1 MLSHSAYQF
10 TIFALYFLFKIDIFV
25 GMSMTTKTNS
35 FYNRLREQ
43 LEESADWPSNYL
55 FKFILPSDDEK
66 KATVRSVFANH
77 PVQIT
82 ERNSSKNTYVS
93 ISIEGVFE
101 SPDQIISKYKAVAQI
116 EGVIQ
121 L

>member
-1 MLSHSAYQF
+1 MGYQF
-10 TIFALYFLFKIDIFV
+10 TIFELYFLIKIDIFV
-25 GMSMTTKTNS
+25 QMSETTKTTL

-43 LEESADWPSNYL
+43 LEESTDWPSNYL
-55 FKFILPSDDEK
+55 FKFILPSDEEK
-66 KATVRSVFANH
+66 KATVRSIFANH

-93 ISIEGVFE
+93 ISIEGVFR

>member
-1 MLSHSAYQF
+1 
-10 TIFALYFLFKIDIFV
+10 
-25 GMSMTTKTNS
+25 MSKTTTTNS

-43 LEESADWPSNYL
+43 LLESADWPSNYL
-55 FKFILPSDDEK
+55 FKFILPTDDEK
-66 KATVRSVFANH
+66 KATVLSIFANH

-101 SPDQIISKYKAVAQI
+101 SPDQIIAKYKAVAQI

>member
-1 MLSHSAYQF
+1 
-10 TIFALYFLFKIDIFV
+10 
-25 GMSMTTKTNS
+25 MSETTKTTL

-43 LEESADWPSNYL
+43 LEESTDWPSNYL
-55 FKFILPSDDEK
+55 FKFILPSEEKK
-66 KATVRSVFANH
+66 KATLRSIFANH

-82 ERNSSKNTYVS
+82 ERNSSKNTHVS
-93 ISIEGVFE
+93 ISIEGVFR

>member
-10 TIFALYFLFKIDIFV
+10 TIFALYFLFKIDIFA

>member
-1 MLSHSAYQF
+1 
-10 TIFALYFLFKIDIFV
+10 
-25 GMSMTTKTNS
+25 MSESNKTTL

-43 LEESADWPSNYL
+43 LEESTDWPSNYL

-66 KATVRSVFANH
+66 KANLRSIFANH
-77 PVQIT
+77 SVQIT
-82 ERNSSKNTYVS
+82 ERNSSKNNYVS
-93 ISIEGVFE
+93 ISIEGVF
-101 SPDQIISKYKAVAQI
+101 STPDQIITKYKAVAHI

>member
-1 MLSHSAYQF
+1 MGHQF
-10 TIFALYFLFKIDIFV
+10 TIFALYFLIKIDIFAQ
-25 GMSMTTKTNS
+25 MSEASKTTL

-55 FKFILPSDDEK
+55 FKFILPSDEEK

-82 ERNSSKNTYVS
+82 ERNSSKNSYVS

>member
-1 MLSHSAYQF
+1 MGE
-10 TIFALYFLFKIDIFV
+10 TNK
-25 GMSMTTKTNS
+25 TTL
-35 FYNRLREQ
+35 FYNRLRDQ

-55 FKFILPSDDEK
+55 FKFILPSDEDK
-66 KATVRSVFANH
+66 KANVRSIFENH
-77 PVQIT
+77 SVQIT

-93 ISIEGVFE
+93 ISIEGVFS

>member
-10 TIFALYFLFKIDIFV
+10 TIFALYFLFKIYIFV

-66 KATVRSVFANH
+66 RATVRSIFANH

>member
-1 MLSHSAYQF
+1 MRNQF
-10 TIFALYFLFKIDIFV
+10 TIFALYFMIKIDIFV
-25 GMSMTTKTNS
+25 QMSETTKTNL

-43 LEESADWPSNYL
+43 LEESTEWPSNYL
-55 FKFILPSDDEK
+55 FKFILPSDEDK
-66 KATVRSVFANH
+66 KETVRSVFANH

-93 ISIEGVFE
+93 ISIEGIFK
-101 SPDQIISKYKAVAQI
+101 SPDQIISKYKAVARI

>member
-1 MLSHSAYQF
+1 MGYQF

-25 GMSMTTKTNS
+25 QMSETTKTTL

-43 LEESADWPSNYL
+43 LEESTDWPSNYL
-55 FKFILPSDDEK
+55 FKFILPSDEVK
-66 KATVRSVFANH
+66 KATLRSIFANH

-93 ISIEGVFE
+93 ISIEGFFS

>member
-1 MLSHSAYQF
+1 MGE
-10 TIFALYFLFKIDIFV
+10 TNK
-25 GMSMTTKTNS
+25 TTL
-35 FYNRLREQ
+35 FYNRLRDQ

-55 FKFILPSDDEK
+55 FKFILPSDEDK
-66 KATVRSVFANH
+66 KATVLSVFENH
-77 PVQIT
+77 SVQIT

-93 ISIEGVFE
+93 ISIEGVFS